1 MRLKRCVHFFAIFQG
16 ANFQGTKFRTIF
28 LLKPLLFHSFLTI
41 LMPSAIQLSCPP
53 IPLVRI
59 ALIGLGERG
68 RKTLERYSLYIS
80 GAEIRCI
87 VDIDEAK
94 LHAANAWLKEQ
105 GKPQA
110 QQLCGAEAWKQ
121 ACQLPDIDVVYI
133 CTEWRTHTP
142 IAVEAMKCGKHAVVE
157 VPSATT
163 IEECWQLVRTAEQTQ
178 RHLFMAE
185 NCCYDFFALETL
197 EMHRQGFFGS
207 ITHCEG
213 AYIHCLADRTAE
225 QIAAGGTRHH
235 WMLHSCALHGGNPY
249 PTHAIGPIAQ
259 LLDFHHSD
267 RMESLVSI
275 TSKGVG
281 ADLQNSMGRINSTL
295 IQTQNGVSILL
306 QLDVTTSRPYNRL
319 QTICGT
325 EAFAQKYPL
334 ITVQRVGQEQ
344 ALYGEEAEQLLASY
358 AQSEAAQLW
367 TQGHQM
373 GVANEM
379 NYAMDMRLVQ
389 CLQQGLPLDID
400 VYDAA
405 EWSCLAELT
414 QQSAQNGGIP
424 VNIPNFRS

>member
-1 MRLKRCVHFFAIFQG
+1 
-16 ANFQGTKFRTIF
+16 
-28 LLKPLLFHSFLTI
+28 
-41 LMPSAIQLSCPP
+41 MPSAINLSCPP

-68 RKTLERYSLYIS
+68 RKTLERYSLYVP

-94 LHAANAWLKEQ
+94 LDAANAWLQQQ
-105 GKPQA
+105 GKRPA
-110 QQLCGAEAWKQ
+110 RKLCGSEAWRE
-121 ACQLPDIDVVYI
+121 ACQLPDIDVVYV
-133 CTEWRTHTP
+133 CTEWSTHTP

-157 VPSATT
+157 VPAATT

-197 EMHRQGFFGS
+197 EMHRQGVFGD

-213 AYIHCLADRTAE
+213 AYIHCLANRTPD
-225 QIAAGGTRHH
+225 QIATGGTRHH

-267 RMESLVSI
+267 SMASLVSI

-281 ADLQNSMGRINSTL
+281 ESLQQSMGRINSTL
-295 IQTQNGVSILL
+295 IQTRAGVSILL

-325 EAFAQKYPL
+325 KAFAQKYPL
-334 ITVQRVGQEQ
+334 LTLQQSADEQ
-344 ALYGEEAEQLLASY
+344 ACYGAEAEARLAAY
-358 AQSEAAQLW
+358 ATSPAAQLW
-367 TQGHQM
+367 KQGHQL
-373 GVANEM
+373 GVPNEM

-389 CLQQGLPLDID
+389 CLQQGLPLDMD

-414 QQSAQNGGIP
+414 QMSARNGGAP
-424 VNIPNFRS
+424 VDVPTFRGRR